1 MRVCVRVVR
10 SAVQV
15 HVSDSAIDG
24 GAGRLQS
31 VTDRHELDEFLCDA
45 LLKESEFEVQHSSMV
60 SEQRKRSA
68 ALQFS
73 RRAPLVRCAAALLSL
88 GCA

>member
-1 MRVCVRVVR
+1 ML

-60 SEQRKRSA
+60 RN
-68 ALQFS
+68 
-73 RRAPLVRCAAALLSL
+73 
-88 GCA
+88 